1 MEFVLQLLLT
11 MAVLFVASRIGSIV
25 VSRFGLPG
33 LIGEIVMGIVIA
45 NITIGDW
52 SLFSFLDI
60 TIPGPG
66 QEFSV
71 LPDEQ

>member
-1 MEFVLQLLLT
+1 MLQLLLT

-45 NITIGDW
+45 SG
-52 SLFSFLDI
+52 
-60 TIPGPG
+60 
-66 QEFSV
+66 V
-71 LPDEQ
+71 LICGLCTVVMVNRLAGYNRDQLYAY